1 MKHEPIRRFVIACRF
16 GAAMLGGLSMTMTT
30 TVFAQSPSPAV
41 AVNNWADL
49 RATLASC
56 WSVPPDTRGSLIAFL
71 FGISKTGELR
81 GAPLVTRA
89 PPPGRS
95 GRQKT
100 VRGGSEGC
108 REPLFSHDGDAVLR
122 SHPGRKPH
130 PPALR
135 QYAADGGLPDQ
146 QQHHDLRTTLIAPHR
161 GGDGVL
167 QIRRCFMSRNGSEQ
181 ATAISACKKG
191 RLAATPS
198 FPHTVSAQ

>member
-30 TVFAQSPSPAV
+30 TVFAQSPSPSV

-71 FGISKTGELR
+71 FGINKKGELR
-81 GAPLVTRA
+81 GAPLVTARRLQGDQDA
-89 PPPGRS
+89 RK
-95 GRQKT
+95 RFEEAARDA
-100 VRGGSEGC
+100 VNR
-108 REPLFSHDGDAVLR
+108 LLSHDGDAVLR

-167 QIRRCFMSRNGSEQ
+167 PIRRCFMSRNGSEQ